1 MALILMKRKT
11 RLLLCGGKRGWG
23 GAGACYQLTEKPWH
37 RYSRLRGHDGVFLW
51 ESLNDGTP

>member
-1 MALILMKRKT
+1 M
-11 RLLLCGGKRGWG
+11 LLCGGKRGWG